1 VGWTAGWEVGL
12 ACDEEGGEKGEGG
25 RRGNT
30 DYSSHRTGGEVLPAV
45 QLDLRF
51 REGILNFRHLGCY
64 PWNLTPLNRLL
75 SHSEAASMDSACT
88 TRTPEPT
95 ERSIDQQTTIEG
107 RLNEREGKE
116 RGQSSA
122 LFFESCF
129 QLVLCAVTSLIR
141 ERPVVSG
148 RATLVRHTSLV
159 ECGMGALIGALT
171 VQCAYNFWGLHWRA
185 KKIARGDCAM
195 SLF

>member
-1 VGWTAGWEVGL
+1 
-12 ACDEEGGEKGEGG
+12 
-25 RRGNT
+25 
-30 DYSSHRTGGEVLPAV
+30 
-45 QLDLRF
+45 
-51 REGILNFRHLGCY
+51 
-64 PWNLTPLNRLL
+64 
-75 SHSEAASMDSACT
+75 
-88 TRTPEPT
+88 
-95 ERSIDQQTTIEG
+95 
-107 RLNEREGKE
+107 
-116 RGQSSA
+116 
-122 LFFESCF
+122 
-129 QLVLCAVTSLIR
+129 LVLCAVTSLIR